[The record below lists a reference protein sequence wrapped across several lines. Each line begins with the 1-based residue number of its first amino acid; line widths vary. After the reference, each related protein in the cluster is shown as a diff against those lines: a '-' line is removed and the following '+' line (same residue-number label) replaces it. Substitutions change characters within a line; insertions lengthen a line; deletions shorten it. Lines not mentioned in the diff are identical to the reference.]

1 IENALLAP
9 MIMDE
14 LEDSSDNIK
23 VGELFYEFLCEN
35 FPKDKLA
42 ELKTLPRPEFK
53 IDAMETCRLGTCKDK
68 TILIN
73 QRLVLE
79 AFSAKN
85 YETRFILLL
94 AMLMEYGRF
103 LNEDGKAFMN
113 EFIENSDDKL
123 LKNDS
128 FKFADFIV
136 PNSKGNEQKF
146 TVEVSGLNYEQK
158 LEILDFL
165 KSSES

>member
-1 IENALLAP
+1 
-9 MIMDE
+9 
-14 LEDSSDNIK
+14 
-23 VGELFYEFLCEN
+23 
-35 FPKDKLA
+35 
-42 ELKTLPRPEFK
+42 
-53 IDAMETCRLGTCKDK
+53 METCRLGTCKDK